1 MKKFAA
7 RIVNKVLSVFKVKLI
22 SIKHLYNNN
31 FEDIFVKD
39 VKENKIVS
47 VNSISALSNNI
58 KGMISHRAG
67 EELFSLVYMQNLS
80 GNVVEIGSFQGK
92 STFFLGSAVKLSGNG
107 KLFAIDHFK
116 GNIGKEKFYK
126 VGKSDLSDL
135 EEGFKNNIERFFLN
149 DTVTLYN
156 ESTETAIKYI
166 EDASVRFLFIDGDHT
181 AAGVSKDLKLF
192 RRKLKSG
199 AIIAFDDYA
208 PSFPGVVDVVNK
220 FIISEKINKKYLIGR
235 TLVIELL
242 I

>member
-47 VNSISALSNNI
+47 LNSISALSNNI

-67 EELFSLVYMQNLS
+67 EELFSLVYMQSLS

-208 PSFPGVVDVVNK
+208 PSFPGVIDVVNK

-235 TLVIELL
+235 TLVIEL
-242 I
+242 

>member
-7 RIVNKVLSVFKVKLI
+7 KIVNKFLSIFKVKLI
-22 SIKHLYNNN
+22 SIKNLYNND

-39 VKENKIVS
+39 VKENKIVN
-47 VNSISALSNNI
+47 VNSLSALSNNI

-67 EELFSLVYMQNLS
+67 EELFSLVYMQKLS

-116 GNIGKEKFYK
+116 GNLGKEKFYK
-126 VGKSDLSDL
+126 IGKSDLSDL
-135 EEGFKNNIERFFLN
+135 EKGFKNNIERSFLN
-149 DTVTLYN
+149 NTVTLFN
-156 ESTETAIKYI
+156 EPTETAIKYI
-166 EDASVRFLFIDGDHT
+166 DDSSVRFLFIDGDHT
-181 AAGVSKDLKLF
+181 AEGVSKDLKLF
-192 RRKLKSG
+192 KRKLKSG

-208 PSFPGVVDVVNK
+208 PSFPGVINVVNK

-235 TLVIELL
+235 TLVIELDM
-242 I
+242 